1 MKKRIAWSTRAALD
15 KSNTFRCLI
24 VKCMLHLLHFYRG
37 VNRLT
42 VELNPI
48 LIRNQMYA
56 HVLLAATCHELQH
69 MWNSPLS
76 LEASTYQQQLSR

>member
-24 VKCMLHLLHFYRG
+24 VNCMLHLLHFYRG
-37 VNRLT
+37 VSRPT

-48 LIRNQMYA
+48 LTGHQMYVL
-56 HVLLAATCHELQH
+56 VLLAATCYELQH
-69 MWNSPLS
+69 
-76 LEASTYQQQLSR
+76 QLSIFVASVYMAATTLSR